1 MVTLSQCYANR
12 DAREAFGLSTIKT
25 YNAEIS
31 SIYVENGFN
40 IREINQEHVEDIKES
55 IMLEK
60 YIPPIVVDVTEKGLR
75 VVDGHHRYFAYLKA
89 IESGY
94 PVVRVRVEGFQGD
107 DADKVSLM
115 LGSARGLK
123 LTPINIAN
131 GFSRYVKLGLTISEI
146 AKRENRSESFV
157 RSHLALVECEP
168 EIIEMVNKQELNYS
182 DAIKIQ
188 KEHGL
193 KAADYAKNLLEKA
206 KENGKSK
213 VVSQKFNYKT
223 AYTKLSKEVQ
233 SVINDLDNADIENSA
248 EVITKALTDLN
259 NILTA
264 INLSNNI
271 DN

>member
-1 MVTLSQCYANR
+1 MATLGQLYSHNKGDFDMTTKKSYFVGVSYLYIE
-12 DAREAFGLSTIKT
+12 DG
-25 YNAEIS
+25 Y
-31 SIYVENGFN
+31 N
-40 IREINQEHVEDIKES
+40 IRDIDWTHVQDFK
-55 IMLEK
+55 K
-60 YIPPIVVDVTEKGLR
+60 AYIEGDYVPALVVDVTEKGIK
-75 VVDGHHRYFAYLKA
+75 VIDGHHRFLAIQEAIKDGYEITRVKCEDFVGNESDKIALMITSSQGRVLSPAERAAAYYRLSK
-89 IESGY
+89 Y
-94 PVVRVRVEGFQGD
+94 
-107 DADKVSLM
+107 
-115 LGSARGLK
+115 
-123 LTPINIAN
+123 
-131 GFSRYVKLGLTISEI
+131 GLTYEEI
-146 AKRENRSESFV
+146 AKKVKRSISDVRE
-157 RSHLALVECEP
+157 HLKLAECDQQ
-168 EIIEMVNKQELNYS
+168 IIQMVKNKELNYK

-188 KEHGL
+188 KENGT
-193 KAADYAKNLLEKA
+193 KASDVAKNLLNEA